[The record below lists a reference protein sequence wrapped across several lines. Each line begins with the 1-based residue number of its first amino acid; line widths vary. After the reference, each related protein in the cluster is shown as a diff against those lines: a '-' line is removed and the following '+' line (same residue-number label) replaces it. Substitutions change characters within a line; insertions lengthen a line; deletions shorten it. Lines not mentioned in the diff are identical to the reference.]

1 MRREWRTQRQGK
13 RGSVSEQSESAR
25 AVEPPLSLVIPAYNE
40 AAGIEATISAA
51 VRFLAE
57 QPYESELIVVD
68 DGSTDQTA
76 AIAGAALADL
86 PNGRLL
92 SIPHA
97 GKAAALREGLRAA
110 THEQVAFSDADLA
123 TPLSYLNQLRAALS
137 EGCDIAIGSREGA
150 GARRYGEPV
159 YRHLMG
165 RGFNL
170 LVRALLLPDIHDTQC
185 GFKLFRREMVNA
197 ILDRSLL
204 YRSAGSIT
212 GPRVTAFD
220 VELLVVARALGCR
233 IAQIPVAWTYG
244 RQSKVQ
250 PVRDTWYNLR
260 DVLQVRYN
268 HWRGRYR

>member
-1 MRREWRTQRQGK
+1 MRRGWRSQRQGK
-13 RGSVSEQSESAR
+13 RGSVSDQPGSAQTG
-25 AVEPPLSLVIPAYNE
+25 EPSLSLVIPAYTE
-40 AAGIEATISAA
+40 APGIEATISAA

-57 QPYESELIVVD
+57 QPYDSELIVVD

-76 AIAGAALADL
+76 AIAASALAGL

-92 SIPHA
+92 TIPHA
-97 GKAAALREGLRAA
+97 GKAAALRAGFRAA
-110 THEQVAFSDADLA
+110 TRDQVAFSDADLA
-123 TPLSYLNQLRAALS
+123 TPLSYLNQLRDALS
-137 EGCDIAIGSREGA
+137 EGCDIAIGSREGV
-150 GARRYGEPV
+150 GARRFGEPV

-185 GFKLFRREMVNA
+185 GFKLFRRETINA

-204 YRSAGSIT
+204 YRSAGSIA

-233 IAQIPVAWTYG
+233 IGQIPVAWTYG

-250 PVRDTWYNLR
+250 PVRDTWYNLH

-268 HWRGRYR
+268 RWRGRYR